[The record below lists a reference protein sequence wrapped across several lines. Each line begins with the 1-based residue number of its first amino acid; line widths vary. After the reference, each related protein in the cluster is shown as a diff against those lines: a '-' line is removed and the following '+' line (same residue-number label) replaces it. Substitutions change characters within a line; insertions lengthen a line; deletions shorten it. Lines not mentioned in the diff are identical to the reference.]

1 MPWLAM
7 TKGVVKKLRMWRHDQ
22 ECGACVKDTDVNFLD
37 DICEGA
43 RLESRK
49 RERWDKGRVMVVVVG
64 RGTEECGERE
74 RERWSYE

>member
-7 TKGVVKKLRMWRHDQ
+7 TKGGVVKKLRMWRHDQ
-22 ECGACVKDTDVNFLD
+22 ECGACVKDTNVNFLD

-49 RERWDKGRVMVVVVG
+49 RERWIKEG
-64 RGTEECGERE
+64 
-74 RERWSYE
+74 